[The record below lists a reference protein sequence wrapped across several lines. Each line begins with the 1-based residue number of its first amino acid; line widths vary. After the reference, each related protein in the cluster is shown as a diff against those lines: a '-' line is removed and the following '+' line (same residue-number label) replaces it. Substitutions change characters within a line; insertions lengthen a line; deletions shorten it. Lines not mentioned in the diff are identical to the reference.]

1 MIVAGGAI
9 VVIAIIIWII
19 EYLLVGQFYVSTD
32 DAYIA
37 ADNAMLAPKVGG
49 YVTQVLVN
57 DNQLVSKG
65 QLLVVIDPRDYQATL
80 DGARADIAAAQAAI
94 ASDQAQLSLQQAKI
108 LAAGAMVQ
116 ADQARENFAEQDRKR
131 YEQASATG
139 ASTEQSTSQAST
151 DVTTAAAALA
161 ADRANLLGAQRQV
174 QVLDA
179 AAAQSQASLAQAQA
193 RAQEAA
199 LDLSHTQITA
209 PFDGMVGDKTV
220 QVGDYMQPGTEVMAL
235 VPLSQIYVMANFK
248 ETQITDIHRGQP
260 VTIGV
265 DGYPGLHVTGKVD
278 SVSPASGQEFA
289 LLPPDNATGNFTKI
303 VQRVPV
309 KIDVNLDNTLI
320 GKLRPGMSVE
330 PSIDTQGATETT
342 PGP

>member
-1 MIVAGGAI
+1 
-9 VVIAIIIWII
+9 
-19 EYLLVGQFYVSTD
+19 
-32 DAYIA
+32 
-37 ADNAMLAPKVGG
+37 MLAPKVGG

-199 LDLSHTQITA
+199 LDLSHTKITA